1 MWYNEDTKSHIHEE
15 TMLRIAI
22 CDDTPEHAELLCRA
36 FRSFGEDFSVGV
48 QADSFEGFAELDKA
62 LTENPAAYRLLVLE
76 TKVGGEDGVAF
87 AYDLRKRG
95 CVAEI
100 LFFTSDRELA
110 LAAYGAYPM
119 GYLLKPADR
128 GELRDVFRF
137 VCRRYERKPSLILK
151 GGDGKRSGF
160 AAEDIIYI
168 EVFRADLE
176 VHTVHGNVSGVGAL
190 ADMYER
196 LPKKQFYRSHR
207 SFIVNLGRVMR
218 VEKYRFVM
226 ENGDFVTIAKN
237 RYAEAKKAWLAFCEE
252 E

>member
-1 MWYNEDTKSHIHEE
+1 
-15 TMLRIAI
+15 MLRIAI

-36 FRSFGEDFSVGV
+36 FRAFGEEMSVSV
-48 QADSFEGFAELDKA
+48 TADSYSDFAALDKVLA
-62 LTENPAAYRLLVLE
+62 ENMNAYRLLVLE
-76 TKVGGEDGVAF
+76 TKVDSEDGIAF
-87 AYDLRKRG
+87 AYDLRKKG

-100 LFFTSDRELA
+100 LFLTADRELA
-110 LAAYGAYPM
+110 LTAYGAYPM

-128 GELRDVFRF
+128 TELRDAFRF
-137 VCRRYERKPSLILK
+137 ACRRYEKKPSILLK
-151 GGDGKRSGF
+151 GNDGKRSGF

-176 VHTVHGNVSGVGAL
+176 VHSVHGNVACVGAL
-190 ADMYER
+190 VDVYER

-207 SFIVNLGRVMR
+207 SFIVNLGRVAR